1 MLPEKRKRISVGGV
15 KVTGMLSIRFPGTY
29 LQVIGNTRNVVEI
42 HIKCAIFL
50 WKRLPVLERHSSF
63 LLVGNESYA

>member
-42 HIKCAIFL
+42 HIKCAIFFME
-50 WKRLPVLERHSSF
+50 KAPC
-63 LLVGNESYA
+63 A